1 MKHFFTHLTVFEPS
15 EDLGRRIMRR
25 IRREATLVSYQRSL
39 YTVLGVSLISSALT
53 GYRLWQVVIDRSVAG
68 FYQNLVHYLTVDG
81 LHPRIVWDMGMTFRQ
96 FFPLVE
102 VGLFMLNVAGFVY
115 LAKKALGVRRE
126 VAASPV
132 SANA

>member
-1 MKHFFTHLTVFEPS
+1 MKHLFTHLTAFEPS
-15 EDLGRRIMRR
+15 DDLGRRIMRR
-25 IRREATLVSYQRSL
+25 IRREATLVSYQRAL
-39 YTVLGVSLISSALT
+39 YTVLGVSLISSTLT

-68 FYQNLVHYLTVDG
+68 FYQNLAHYLAADG

-102 VGLFMLNVAGFVY
+102 VGLFVLNVAGFVY

-126 VAASPV
+126 VAVSPV
-132 SANA
+132 SASG

>member
-1 MKHFFTHLTVFEPS
+1 MKHFFTHLSVFEPS

-25 IRREATLVSYQRSL
+25 VRREATLASYQRSL
-39 YTVLGVSLISSALT
+39 YTVLGVSLISSVLT

-68 FYQNLVHYLTVDG
+68 FYQNLAHYLAADG
-81 LHPRIVWDMGMTFRQ
+81 LHPRIVWDLGMTFRE

-102 VGLFMLNVAGFVY
+102 VGLFVLNVAGFVY

-126 VAASPV
+126 VAASPI

>member
-1 MKHFFTHLTVFEPS
+1 MKRFFTHLTVFEPN

-25 IRREATLVSYQRSL
+25 IRREATLASYQRAL
-39 YTVLGVSLISSALT
+39 YTVLGISLVSSALT

-68 FYQNLVHYLTVDG
+68 FYQNLVHYLAADG
-81 LHPRIVWDMGMTFRQ
+81 LHPRVIWDLGMTFRQ

-115 LAKKALGVRRE
+115 LMKKALGVRRE
-126 VAASPV
+126 VAVSPV
-132 SANA
+132 SVNV

>member
-1 MKHFFTHLTVFEPS
+1 MKHLFIHLGAFEPS

-25 IRREATLVSYQRSL
+25 VRREATLAAYQRSL
-39 YTVLGVSLISSALT
+39 YTVLGVSLLSSALT
-53 GYRLWQVVIDRSVAG
+53 GYRLWQVVIDRSIAG
-68 FYQNLVHYLTVDG
+68 FYQNLGHYLAADG
-81 LHPRIVWDMGMTFRQ
+81 LHPRIVWDLGMTFRQ
-96 FFPLVE
+96 FFPLIE
-102 VGLFMLNVAGFVY
+102 VGLFVLNIAGFAY